1 SPAPPGSNRSR
12 PTSRR
17 STGPSTPT
25 TSPRSTGSRRR
36 SGPSPGLLRNPTSPR
51 KRRGEVETYPSN
63 RCPLL
68 PLPAPSRGEGRGEG
82 KGLLSRKP
90 LTRIASQSDFS
101 PQGRGEVEVYAS
113 NRCPLLPL
121 PAPSRGEGRGEG
133 KGLLSRK
140 PLTRIASQ
148 SDFSPQ
154 GRGEGEVYASNRCP
168 LLPLPAPSRGE
179 GRGEGPPISQAR
191 SESWSERHRYC
202 PTHHCSRTEARGI
215 LDRSNDDLG
224 LGRWPIRCAGR
235 RPLRRRPAFRGKRNR
250 KCSSRSAAA
259 GQICV
264 RRSVGCEGDSREWF
278 RLPSD

>member
-51 KRRGEVETYPSN
+51 KRRGEVE
-63 RCPLL
+63 
-68 PLPAPSRGEGRGEG
+68 
-82 KGLLSRKP
+82 
-90 LTRIASQSDFS
+90 
-101 PQGRGEVEVYAS
+101 VYAS

-154 GRGEGEVYASNRCP
+154 GRGEVEVYASNRCP